1 MRRPSSSP
9 GTASGFGY
17 LGVRRFA
24 ESGWNVVATV
34 RKESDLGAHAEL
46 DNVRTLLLDVDDE
59 DADLGF
65 GDLALS
71 QFGRLDALIN
81 NAGYFQGGPLEAT
94 TMDQAHRQFQTNVF
108 GLIALNKTV
117 IPIFRKQHSGVIV
130 NVSSISADAGF
141 PYTSVYQAS
150 KAAVASLSEGLHAEL
165 AEFGVQV
172 KALHPGSHETKIFSK
187 VDRAEN
193 VPQEYTASWNAF
205 ASLNLVR
212 SDPALTAEVMFR
224 MVTDGDTKKVHYYS
238 GPDGEVIPRVKQLL
252 GQDWYLEE
260 LTARNRGK
268 ATALWNALIPTP
280 AKATNQGPPGRQDR
294 ETARGSPNG
303 VRRRGCAHLAVAPD
317 GQHVV
322 VASHYGGEYAV
333 LPVHEDGRLGP
344 ASHTVRNTGS
354 GPHARQ
360 ESSHPHAVV
369 FVRGA
374 GSSRPP
380 TWAST
385 RSRSSGSPRAAS
397 NASARRRCP
406 ALGNAVQIFTDVLCA
421 CLRLPCT
428 AETDL
433 PAGDADARPA
443 YPALREVRHTRDCLT
458 ARADA
463 LFELTDA
470 RRGGVAARPLPNRAL
485 LRVWAGGGSG
495 GFLLV

>member
-1 MRRPSSSP
+1 MDA
-9 GTASGFGY
+9 G
-17 LGVRRFA
+17 
-24 ESGWNVVATV
+24 V

-117 IPIFRKQHSGVIV
+117 IPIFRKQRSGVIV

-238 GPDGEVIPRVKQLL
+238 GPDGEAIPRVKQLL

-268 ATALWNALIPTP
+268 ATALWNALMPTP

-303 VRRRGCAHLAVAPD
+303 VRLRGCAHLAVAPD

-360 ESSHPHAVV
+360 ESNHPHAVV
-369 FVRGA
+369 FDPRGRFLATADLGVDKVQVLWLADGRLEHVSEAPVPGIGVRGA
-374 GSSRPP
+374 NLHPRPL
-380 TWAST
+380 
-385 RSRSSGSPRAAS
+385 RLSP
-397 NASARRRCP
+397 P
-406 ALGNAVQIFTDVLCA
+406 ALHRRN
-421 CLRLPCT
+421 R
-428 AETDL
+428 
-433 PAGDADARPA
+433 PAGR
-443 YPALREVRHTRDCLT
+443 
-458 ARADA
+458 
-463 LFELTDA
+463 
-470 RRGGVAARPLPNRAL
+470 
-485 LRVWAGGGSG
+485 
-495 GFLLV
+495 